1 MHEEEQPLLPAEDSQ
16 EVLAD
21 YMLADLPLWADIDA
35 RIRLC
40 HVCDKHNVPLDVL
53 TELVSLQ
60 RERQHQERAA
70 GIYPRFAEILGRM
83 D

>member
-1 MHEEEQPLLPAEDSQ
+1 MPDEQYDDSS
-16 EVLAD
+16 V
-21 YMLADLPLWADIDA
+21 ADLPLWADSDA
-35 RIRLC
+35 NIRLA
-40 HVCDKHNVPLDVL
+40 HVCGTHNVPVEVI

-70 GIYPRFAEILGRM
+70 GIYARIEEILGSM

>member
-1 MHEEEQPLLPAEDSQ
+1 MSEEQYDDSS
-16 EVLAD
+16 V
-21 YMLADLPLWADIDA
+21 ADLPLWSSADANA
-35 RIRLC
+35 RLAD
-40 HVCDKHNVPLDVL
+40 VCGKHNVPIEVI

-70 GIYPRFAEILGRM
+70 GIYARIEEILGMM

>member
-1 MHEEEQPLLPAEDSQ
+1 MSNDQYDDSL
-16 EVLAD
+16 V
-21 YMLADLPLWADIDA
+21 ADLPLWSDGDA
-35 RIRLC
+35 HLRLVG
-40 HVCDKHNVPLDVL
+40 VCEKHNVPIEVI

-70 GIYPRFAEILGRM
+70 GIYARIEEILGSM

>member
-1 MHEEEQPLLPAEDSQ
+1 MQNEFDESNSQ
-16 EVLAD
+16 V
-21 YMLADLPLWADIDA
+21 ADLPLWADEEAYEI
-35 RIRLC
+35 LLK
-40 HVCDKHNVPLDVL
+40 VCKEERVPVDVL

-70 GIYPRFAEILGRM
+70 GIYARFEEILGRF

>member
-1 MHEEEQPLLPAEDSQ
+1 MSEEQYDDSS
-16 EVLAD
+16 V
-21 YMLADLPLWADIDA
+21 ADLPLWSDA
-35 RIRLC
+35 AASALLAK
-40 HVCDKHNVPLDVL
+40 VCATHKVPLEVI

-70 GIYPRFAEILGRM
+70 GVYARIEEILGSM

>member
-1 MHEEEQPLLPAEDSQ
+1 MPDEQYDDSS
-16 EVLAD
+16 V
-21 YMLADLPLWADIDA
+21 ADLPLWSNTDA
-35 RIRLC
+35 NIRLA
-40 HVCDKHNVPLDVL
+40 HVCTAHNVPVEVI

-70 GIYPRFAEILGRM
+70 GIYARIEEILGSM